1 MPENNNDQI
10 TESINLIRQTMSPSA
25 LFEQLAEE
33 CVELA
38 HCALKQARIMRGENP
53 SDADMVDLVKDTDEE
68 VADVLLCLDVLGLSA
83 NSSLMQV
90 KLMRWTSRVEQY
102 HNAIHGGT
110 PVMMPDIP
118 EENVQEE
125 VTPSEVIE

>member
-10 TESINLIRQTMSPSA
+10 TESINLIRNSISPA
-25 LFEQLAEE
+25 GLFEQLAEE
-33 CVELA
+33 CLELA
-38 HCALKQARIMRGENP
+38 HCAQKQARVMRGENP
-53 SDADMVDLVKDTDEE
+53 TDADLVELVKDTDEE

-102 HNAIHGGT
+102 QNAIHGGT

-118 EENVQEE
+118 EEDIQEE